1 MLTAIA
7 GRRWMI
13 GHGLRLAVMKCVES
27 MKLRQAFT
35 DVVTVEGHDPEAG
48 EKFAAALQALK
59 ELKNPLI
66 DELEQL
72 KDALIDC
79 IMASL
84 HLESDTSED
93 APLGVRDPRNPWVV
107 RKEIL
112 LEDAIAAN
120 ISRTE
125 KKKKS
130 RVVCRTH
137 GVGSA
142 HHARSDGVPVSVPV
156 VPQGLQIVLTDTS
169 TQTGLD
175 KDNSLRRLTRASF
188 VPLF

>member
-1 MLTAIA
+1 MDDRARPAIGYNEVRRVNGVKA
-7 GRRWMI
+7 GIRRCSDRW
-13 GHGLRLAVMKCVES
+13 VE
-27 MKLRQAFT
+27 A
-35 DVVTVEGHDPEAG
+35 D
-48 EKFAAALQALK
+48 EKFTATLQALK
-59 ELKNPLI
+59 DLKYPLV

-72 KDALIDC
+72 KDAPIDY

-84 HLESDTSED
+84 HLESDISED
-93 APLGVRDPRNPWVV
+93 APLEVRDPRNPWAV

-120 ISRTE
+120 ISRAE

-130 RVVCRTH
+130 KVVCRTH

-142 HHARSDGVPVSVPV
+142 HHARSDGVSVSIPF
-156 VPQGLQIVLTDTS
+156 VPQGLQIVLTDSS
-169 TQTGLD
+169 TQTDVD
-175 KDNSLRRLTRASF
+175 KDNLPRRLTRASS